1 MQNHETWFT
10 SRTHSSNCDGDV
22 VISLDN
28 GKFRTIVYGSLD
40 VWLDC
45 IFELPCMPHIS
56 LLPCIAAVHTLVAM
70 LYLANYKKAV
80 IFIV

>member
-1 MQNHETWFT
+1 MCGKDLT
-10 SRTHSSNCDGDV
+10 

-40 VWLDC
+40 VWLDR

-56 LLPCIAAVHTLVAM
+56 LLPCIAAVHTSVAM
-70 LYLANYKKAV
+70 LYLANYIKAV
-80 IFIV
+80 IFIVCSHY